1 MARPTKDGVDYFPK
15 DTDFY
20 EDDKVK
26 LLRAEFGAKG
36 MYLLDYL
43 LCRLYKTNGYYM
55 QWDDDR
61 CFLVSDGAGCGC
73 TPDFVAE
80 VVAGCIR
87 RSLFDERVFDMF
99 GVLTSA
105 GIQRR
110 FVRMLDKRERYAFC
124 EEYFLLDRNNPDDVP
139 VGTLNK
145 LTFQKISGGEN
156 SVIRGENS
164 VIVPDNEQSKIKEN
178 KIDDIYI
185 YGTRQ
190 NVFLTQKQF
199 ESIKDKYP
207 DTYQGLIDDFSAKLA
222 DKGYKYPNHYEALL
236 KWNYTPQKEV
246 KPVKNSRFNNFDSG
260 RKMTEREKELLKRQ
274 VEILDGTS
282 K

>member
-110 FVRMLDKRERYAFC
+110 FVRMLDKRERYAFY

-145 LTFQKISGGEN
+145 LTFQKVSGGEN
-156 SVIRGENS
+156 LVKGGENS

-178 KIDDIYI
+178 KTEDIYI
-185 YGTRQ
+185 YGSRQ
-190 NVFLTQKQF
+190 NVFLTQEQF
-199 ESIKDKYP
+199 ESIKKKFS
-207 DTYQGLIDDFSAKLA
+207 DTYQGLIDDFSTKLA

-274 VEILDGTS
+274 VEVLDGTS
-282 K
+282 